1 MRLKDKVA
9 LVTGGASGIGQA
21 TAQLFGKEGA
31 SVMIADINEARAR
44 EVADSLGLTKKRS
57 AFVTGDVSRS
67 SDAEK
72 MVKATVDAFGRVDV
86 LVNNA
91 GVSYRNAL
99 PKGASAED
107 VWDRVMDVDLKSI
120 FTVSQF
126 AIQEML
132 RTGGGS
138 IINIASI
145 AGLVGLRFRPED
157 ALDPYTAAKGGVVVL
172 TKNMAVV
179 YAKNNIRVNCVCPGY
194 VKTPLTKAL
203 WEDPELEKFIANRH
217 PMARLGR
224 PEEIAYAILFL
235 ASDESSFVT
244 GAPLI
249 VDGGYTAW

>member
-9 LVTGGASGIGQA
+9 LITGGASGIGQA
-21 TAQLFGKEGA
+21 TAQLFIKEGA
-31 SVMIADINEARAR
+31 RVMIADINEQRAR
-44 EVADSLGLTKKRS
+44 DVVKSLGVGRDQATL
-57 AFVTGDVSRS
+57 VTGDVSINA
-67 SDAEK
+67 DAQK
-72 MVKATVDAFGRVDV
+72 MVKATVDAFGRLDV

-99 PKGASAED
+99 PPSASLEQ
-107 VWDRVMDVDLKSI
+107 VWDRVIAVDLKSI
-120 FTVSQF
+120 FNMSQH

-145 AGLVGLRFRPED
+145 AGLVGLRVRPED
-157 ALDPYTAAKGGVVVL
+157 ALDPYTAAKGAIVVL

-179 YAKNNIRVNCVCPGY
+179 HAKNNIRVNCVCPGY
-194 VKTPLTKAL
+194 VKTPLTQAL
-203 WEDPELEKFIANRH
+203 WEDPEMERFIANRH
-217 PMARLGR
+217 PMGRFGR